1 MSMNQFTVAE
11 TFVSINGEGVNVG
24 ALAVFI
30 RFCGCNL
37 SCSFCDT
44 KWANQEDT
52 PVQNMTAEQLVQ
64 YVQSTGIHRVTLTGG
79 EPLLQP
85 GIEELITALSAL
97 GYRVEIETNG
107 SVPLESFASL
117 SFRPSFT
124 MDYKLP
130 GSGMESH
137 MLTDNF
143 LLLNNKDTVKFVV
156 GDKVDLERAR
166 EVIRQYAL
174 TARCTVY
181 LSPVFGSIEPAEIV
195 DFLKE
200 HTLNGVRLQL
210 QLHKYIWDPQ
220 ARGV

>member
-1 MSMNQFTVAE
+1 MNQFAVVE
-11 TFVSINGEGVNVG
+11 TFVSINGEGANAG

-30 RFCGCNL
+30 RFYGCNL

-44 KWANQEDT
+44 QWANKEDT
-52 PVQNMTAEQLVQ
+52 PIQRMTAEQLVQ

-97 GYRVEIETNG
+97 GYHVEIETNG
-107 SVPLESFASL
+107 SIPLEPFASL

-137 MLTDNF
+137 MLPDNF
-143 LLLNNKDTVKFVV
+143 VLLNSKDTVKFVV
-156 GDKVDLERAR
+156 GNKADLERAR

-174 TARCTVY
+174 TARCSVY
-181 LSPVFGSIEPAEIV
+181 LSPVFDAIEPAEIV
-195 DFLKE
+195 AFLKE

-210 QLHKYIWDPQ
+210 QLHKYIWDPHK
-220 ARGV
+220 RGV

>member
-1 MSMNQFTVAE
+1 MNQFTVAE
-11 TFVSINGEGVNVG
+11 TFVSINGEGVNAG

-52 PVQNMTAEQLVQ
+52 PAQNMTAEQLVQ

-107 SVPLESFASL
+107 SVPLEPFASL

-130 GSGMESH
+130 GSGMESY
-137 MLTDNF
+137 MLMDNF
-143 LLLNNKDTVKFVV
+143 PLLNNKDTVKFVV
-156 GDKVDLERAR
+156 GDKDDLERAR

-174 TARCTVY
+174 TARCTVF
-181 LSPVFGSIEPAEIV
+181 LSPAFGSIEPAEIV